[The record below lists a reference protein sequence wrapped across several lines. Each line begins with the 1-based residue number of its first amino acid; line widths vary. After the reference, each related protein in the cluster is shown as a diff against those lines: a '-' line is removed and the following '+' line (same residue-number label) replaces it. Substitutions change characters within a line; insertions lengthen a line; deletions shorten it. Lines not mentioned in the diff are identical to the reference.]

1 MIHTFKTM
9 IVNSYLVKAPNYVLV
24 DTGTPNNGKRII
36 NSLAKMDIAPKD
48 ISLILLT
55 HAHGD
60 HAGSAEELRR
70 LTGAP
75 IAVHHL
81 DADMLA
87 RGDNGKMLPI
97 GIEARM
103 SQPFVDRPFPSV
115 KADILLKSQTDID
128 QLGIKA
134 KFLHTPGHSDGS
146 ISLVFDSGE
155 AIVGDILR
163 GGIMGGSVM
172 SWQPT
177 YPYFLYDMAH
187 QSVLYSSIQS
197 VLDAGATRFYV
208 GHGGWLSRQRV
219 ATWLTRHLAKHEAH
233 HKSVVQRS

>member
-9 IVNSYLVKAPNYVLV
+9 IVNSYLVKAPHYVLV
-24 DTGTPNNGKRII
+24 DTGAPNNGKRII
-36 NSLAKMDIAPKD
+36 NRLAKMNISPKD

-81 DADMLA
+81 DANMLA
-87 RGDNGKMLPI
+87 QGNNGKMLPV

-103 SQPFVDRPFPSV
+103 SQSFVDRPFPSV
-115 KADILLKSQTDID
+115 QADILLKSQNDID
-128 QLGIKA
+128 RLGIKA
-134 KFLHTPGHSDGS
+134 KLLHTPGHSDGS
-146 ISLVFDSGE
+146 ISLIFDSGE

-163 GGIMGGSVM
+163 GGIMGGSVL
-172 SWQPT
+172 SGQPN

-187 QSVLYSSIQS
+187 QSILLTSIKS

-219 ATWLTRHLAKHEAH
+219 ATWLNHQLAKYKSL
-233 HKSVVQRS
+233 HKFVV